1 MDPTVF
7 PKGGAIGFTHKV
19 QSGYAG
25 CDRSSAESLTR
36 AAAKPRL
43 PGPPQDRALSYPHAK
58 RGFPI
63 PSSHPH
69 HQTVGQT
76 PPPPWHLSTTG
87 NAEVP
92 SPSETVREKGQKRG
106 EKNFGL
112 PRSNSQTGDCG
123 RRRVGESEPPGRPC
137 RRSLGCL
144 FNQACPHNLF
154 WSCAP
159 YSTLFR
165 LLLLWF
171 QLYKD
176 RLFSSPCSLHYRSPL
191 SHLIPVW
198 VPSPYP

>member
-1 MDPTVF
+1 MGGLLPPYKRWGLFPPQICPSCYLSPAGYLRLDPAVF

-19 QSGYAG
+19 QSGCAG

-106 EKNFGL
+106 EKKIRLTPFKL
-112 PRSNSQTGDCG
+112 SN
-123 RRRVGESEPPGRPC
+123 R
-137 RRSLGCL
+137 
-144 FNQACPHNLF
+144 
-154 WSCAP
+154 W
-159 YSTLFR
+159 
-165 LLLLWF
+165 LW
-171 QLYKD
+171 KTAGG
-176 RLFSSPCSLHYRSPL
+176 
-191 SHLIPVW
+191 
-198 VPSPYP
+198 